1 MAHDRE
7 RLKPRIPLLEYFE
20 RHNWRPCRAGTRQEL
35 VGLCP
40 LHQETRPCFYV
51 NAHKNLLCGQG
62 CGRGGEL
69 IRWSTSS
76 SICGSA
82 KACASRTGTEARTR
96 IPVAGAYGRLLSAS
110 TPQPSGSHVVS
121 GAARMARFC
130 RHGGSRQI
138 LTASSRCFGP
148 FIRSATGYRLDQSAR
163 PRPKV
168 VHVGHLY
175 TVVQRWLDWT
185 R

>member
-1 MAHDRE
+1 MVD
-7 RLKPRIPLLEYFE
+7 
-20 RHNWRPCRAGTRQEL
+20 NDD
-35 VGLCP
+35 
-40 LHQETRPCFYV
+40 V
-51 NAHKNLLCGQG
+51 NAHKNLFYGQG

-69 IRWSTSS
+69 IRWSSSS
-76 SICGSA
+76 SICRSA

-130 RHGGSRQI
+130 RHRGARHRLCSRRI

-148 FIRSATGYRLDQSAR
+148 FIRSATGYRLDQPAR

-168 VHVGHLY
+168 VHVGHLQ
-175 TVVQRWLDWT
+175 TVVQKVSRLDT
-185 R
+185 VVGRTLPEVV